1 MTGNKYKNKIFHM
14 RYYRAVEILDFKMS
28 FWYRVLTVHDME
40 CDSHDEH
47 EYEYENEYELTGPQT
62 SGEKFPRQL

>member
-1 MTGNKYKNKIFHM
+1 
-14 RYYRAVEILDFKMS
+14 MS

-47 EYEYENEYELTGPQT
+47 DEHENEYELTGPQT